1 MVHPQVAVLG
11 VQEATRQGKK
21 KNKKKKK
28 KYSCRGH
35 TTANNHRWA
44 VLQGSSTEDDM
55 QRGEAHLEHAF
66 ISLNVVEPKN
76 NLDAELK
83 KSSAGNLPGADAA
96 ADAGLRDW
104 IARLLAWV
112 DVAEHGIL
120 YHEGTSLVSGYPDIF
135 TWQVLTGCV
144 DLVEPLM
151 SATPTMAGAGPAHL
165 PWKDCP
171 EGLAPSQN
179 QVGVV
184 EVHGQFYGGTKQLNV
199 CLSYSH
205 PNYPPSARDS

>member
-1 MVHPQVAVLG
+1 MVQPQVAVLG

-21 KNKKKKK
+21 K
-28 KYSCRGH
+28 KYSCSGH
-35 TTANNHRWA
+35 TIANSHRWA

-66 ISLNVVEPKN
+66 LSLNVVVPKN

-112 DVAEHGIL
+112 GVAEQGIH
-120 YHEGTSLVSGYPDIF
+120 YHEGTPLVSGSPAIQTSSHGRCSQGAL
-135 TWQVLTGCV
+135 TW
-144 DLVEPLM
+144 
-151 SATPTMAGAGPAHL
+151 
-165 PWKDCP
+165 
-171 EGLAPSQN
+171 
-179 QVGVV
+179 
-184 EVHGQFYGGTKQLNV
+184 
-199 CLSYSH
+199 LS
-205 PNYPPSARDS
+205 R